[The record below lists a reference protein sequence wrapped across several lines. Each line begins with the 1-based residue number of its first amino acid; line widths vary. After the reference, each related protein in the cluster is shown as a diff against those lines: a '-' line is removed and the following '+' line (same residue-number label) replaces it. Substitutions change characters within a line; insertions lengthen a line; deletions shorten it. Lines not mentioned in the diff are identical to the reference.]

1 MKISLSV
8 FRNKKNIPD
17 ILKNKIELEIV
28 DQFNYLGHT
37 LNYNLDDSYDITA
50 KLNKFYSSFNSTFRS
65 FSKVWSFFM
74 V

>member
-28 DQFNYLGHT
+28 DQFNYLGHIF
-37 LNYNLDDSYDITA
+37 NNNLDDSNDITA
-50 KLNKFYSSFNSTFRS
+50 KLNKFYF
-65 FSKVWSFFM
+65 
-74 V
+74 